1 MTRPRPDSVTMVTS
15 AVEEAVAKGESM
27 ADEAVTMVV
36 STGDEAVARGG
47 AHGGRGCG
55 LWL

>member
-15 AVEEAVAKGESM
+15 TVDEAVAKGESM

-36 STGDEAVARGG
+36 STGDEAMARGG
-47 AHGGRGCG
+47 ARGGRGCG